1 MKVPKYYWVK
11 TEIIEYMRELVA
23 GDAIPGE
30 RELAQL
36 FGTSRTTVRQAIAEL
51 VVEGR
56 LQRRQGRGTFVS
68 PPKVMRVRQLTS
80 FSEDLRSEG
89 SMPGAVI
96 VAVGEVAA
104 QGEVCEQ
111 LGVASGAP
119 VMRVERVR
127 TAAGQPLAHE
137 TAFLPGP
144 LPGLGEALEG
154 GGSLYLTL
162 EERFSRVIATV
173 EDVVETSFASP
184 READLLTVETGSP
197 LLLVHRTGW
206 GADGAPVEWT
216 RSVFRGDRFRYVA
229 RQQVSL

>member
-104 QGEVCEQ
+104 HGEVCER
-111 LGVASGAP
+111 LGVVSGVP

-162 EERFSRVIATV
+162 EERFGRVITTV

-184 READLLTVETGSP
+184 READLLAVETGSP

-206 GADGAPVEWT
+206 GADGALVEWT